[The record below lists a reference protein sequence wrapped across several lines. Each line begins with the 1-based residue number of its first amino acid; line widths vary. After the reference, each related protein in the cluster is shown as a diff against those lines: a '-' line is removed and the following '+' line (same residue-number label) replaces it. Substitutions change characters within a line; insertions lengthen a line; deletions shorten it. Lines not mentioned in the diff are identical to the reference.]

1 MSLEASQ
8 GTGVCSCTKDC
19 IVLLN
24 LSVAKEHDTEME
36 LAVGEIIQ

>member
-8 GTGVCSCTKDC
+8 GTGVCSCNKDC

-24 LSVAKEHDTEME
+24 LSVEQGHDTEME